1 MELFNRIFQTAQDAP
16 ERPAFQNLCSGETLG
31 YGELMERSGRIAARV
46 RALLPDDRSLVVVYG
61 HKSPLMLAAFLGCV
75 RAGHPY
81 CPVDTSMPDERLR
94 DILEV
99 SGAKLLL
106 ALEETTVGCE
116 NVLCSR
122 ELLALPAPA
131 EPLPPALTGG
141 DDVFYVI
148 FTSGSTGKPK
158 GVQITADCLDNY
170 LKWMESIALREGF
183 AEHPVF
189 LNQAPFSFD
198 LSVMDL
204 YTGLFLGGTVCALDK
219 HAQADMELMYRLLDG
234 SGIQVWVSTPSFV
247 NMCLINGAFAQQMLP
262 GLRCFLFCGEVL
274 TNKTARDLL
283 DRFPMARVINTYG
296 PTEST
301 VAVTEVV
308 VTKEMAEAETPLS
321 IGAVK
326 PGSRIF
332 LMDESYTL
340 PGLPEGEKGE
350 IVIAGDTVAK
360 GYLNRPE
367 LTAEKFITLR
377 TPEGEMRAY
386 KTGDE
391 GYLRDGLLYYS
402 GRMDF
407 QLKINGYRIELGDI
421 ENNLLLLDNVKACV
435 CLPIEKKG
443 VNRGLAAFVCT
454 EAPAEDEFAAA
465 QTLRQ
470 QLMERLPAYMVP
482 KKFVFLEDMPKT
494 NNGKVDRRALKE
506 RL

>member
-1 MELFNRIFQTAQDAP
+1 MAP
-16 ERPAFQNLCSGETLG
+16 E
-31 YGELMERSGRIAARV
+31 
-46 RALLPDDRSLVVVYG
+46 
-61 HKSPLMLAAFLGCV
+61 
-75 RAGHPY
+75 
-81 CPVDTSMPDERLR
+81 
-94 DILEV
+94 
-99 SGAKLLL
+99 
-106 ALEETTVGCE
+106 
-116 NVLCSR
+116 
-122 ELLALPAPA
+122 
-131 EPLPPALTGG
+131 EPLYRE
-141 DDVFYVI
+141 F
-148 FTSGSTGKPK
+148 
-158 GVQITADCLDNY
+158 GVDAEILIDHA
-170 LKWMESIALREGF
+170 WGVEPVRMEHIKAYRSQSHSVSNAQVL
-183 AEHPVF
+183 ACDY
-189 LNQAPFSFD
+189 SFD
-198 LSVMDL
+198 D
-204 YTGLFLGGTVCALDK
+204 AL
-219 HAQADMELMYRLLDG
+219 
-234 SGIQVWVSTPSFV
+234 I
-247 NMCLINGAFAQQMLP
+247 
-262 GLRCFLFCGEVL
+262 
-274 TNKTARDLL
+274 
-283 DRFPMARVINTYG
+283 
-296 PTEST
+296 
-301 VAVTEVV
+301 VA
-308 VTKEMAEAETPLS
+308 KEMAEAETPLS

>member
-1 MELFNRIFQTAQDAP
+1 
-16 ERPAFQNLCSGETLG
+16 
-31 YGELMERSGRIAARV
+31 MERSGRIAARV

-106 ALEETTVGCE
+106 TLEETAVGCE

-131 EPLPPALTGG
+131 EPLSPALTEG

-234 SGIQVWVSTPSFV
+234 SGIQVWVSTP
-247 NMCLINGAFAQQMLP
+247 
-262 GLRCFLFCGEVL
+262 
-274 TNKTARDLL
+274 T
-283 DRFPMARVINTYG
+283 
-296 PTEST
+296 
-301 VAVTEVV
+301 
-308 VTKEMAEAETPLS
+308 
-321 IGAVK
+321 
-326 PGSRIF
+326 
-332 LMDESYTL
+332 
-340 PGLPEGEKGE
+340 
-350 IVIAGDTVAK
+350 
-360 GYLNRPE
+360 
-367 LTAEKFITLR
+367 
-377 TPEGEMRAY
+377 
-386 KTGDE
+386 
-391 GYLRDGLLYYS
+391 
-402 GRMDF
+402 
-407 QLKINGYRIELGDI
+407 
-421 ENNLLLLDNVKACV
+421 CV
-435 CLPIEKKG
+435 
-443 VNRGLAAFVCT
+443 
-454 EAPAEDEFAAA
+454 
-465 QTLRQ
+465 
-470 QLMERLPAYMVP
+470 
-482 KKFVFLEDMPKT
+482 
-494 NNGKVDRRALKE
+494 
-506 RL
+506 

>member
-1 MELFNRIFQTAQDAP
+1 MELFNRIIQTAQGAP
-16 ERPAFQNLCSGETLG
+16 ERSAFQNLYTGETLS
-31 YGELMERSGRIAARV
+31 YGELVERSGRIAAQV
-46 RALLPDDRSLVVVYG
+46 RALLPDDKSLVVVYG

-94 DILEV
+94 DILAV

-106 ALEETTVGCE
+106 KLEETAVGCE
-116 NVLCSR
+116 NVLR
-122 ELLALPAPA
+122 AEELLSLPAPA
-131 EPLPPALTGG
+131 VPVSPALTAG

-219 HAQADMELMYRLLDG
+219 RAQADMDLMYRLLDG

-247 NMCLINGAFAQQMLP
+247 NMCLINSAFEQKMLSQ
-262 GLRCFLFCGEVL
+262 LCCFLFCGEVL

-283 DRFPMARVINTYG
+283 NRFPRARVINTYG

-308 VTKEMAEAETPLS
+308 VTKAMAEAETPLS

-367 LTAEKFITLR
+367 LTAEKFITLQ
-377 TPEGEMRAY
+377 TPEGVMRAY

-391 GYLRDGLLYYS
+391 GWMQNGLLYYS

-421 ENNLLLLDNVKACV
+421 ENNMLLLDNVKACV

-454 EAPAEDEFAAA
+454 EPPAEDEFAAA
-465 QTLRQ
+465 QALRQ
-470 QLMERLPAYMVP
+470 QLMERLPSYMVP
-482 KKFVFLEDMPKT
+482 KKFVFLADMPKT

-506 RL
+506 QL